1 MTIKNKK
8 ILIII
13 GGGIAAYKS
22 LDLIRL
28 LKKEGVEIKTIL
40 TKSGKEFVTP
50 LSLTVLTKSKTHVD
64 IFDKNS
70 EAEIDHIALS
80 RWADLVIVM
89 PTTAN
94 FMSKLSIG
102 KAEDLATTVLLASNK
117 EILLVPAMNVRMW
130 LHKATQTNLKILHDF
145 GYLFIGPEKGEM
157 ACGEFGEGKMS
168 SPRQIFAYLK
178 NYFNKKNLVKKKK
191 WKAVVTTGPTREYI
205 DPVRYI
211 SNESSGKQGYEIA
224 VALDKLG
231 IKTTLIAGPSNFVA
245 PKGIKVKKI
254 TTADEMLNEVKKTL
268 PVDLVVC
275 AAAVTDF
282 KPSEKNK
289 NKIKKDNMKLKYIN
303 LVKNNDIL
311 EYISKNNK
319 DRPRLVAGF
328 SAETEN
334 LIKNSINKL
343 KRKHCDLI
351 FANDVSQKDIGFNSD
366 YNEVSVIDKKGNV
379 KMLPKNKKSFI
390 ANKIAEILLDEL
402 LIDDRNIN
410 QKIN

>member
-1 MTIKNKK
+1 MTLKNKK

-28 LKKEGVEIKTIL
+28 LKKENVEVKTIL
-40 TKSGKEFVTP
+40 TKSGKEFVTA
-50 LSLTVLTKSKTHVD
+50 LSLTTLTKSKTYED

-70 EAEIDHIALS
+70 EAEIDHITLS
-80 RWADLVIVM
+80 RWADLIIVM

-102 KAEDLATTVLLASNK
+102 RAEDLATTVLLASNK
-117 EILLVPAMNVRMW
+117 DILLVPAMNVRMW
-130 LHKATQTNLKILHDF
+130 LHKATQTNNKILQDF

-168 SPRQIFAYLK
+168 SPRQIYVYLK
-178 NYFNKKNLVKKKK
+178 NYFSNKNLVKKKN
-191 WKAVVTTGPTREYI
+191 WKAIVTTGPTREYI

-224 VALDKLG
+224 IALSKLG
-231 IKTTLIAGPSNFVA
+231 ISTTLITGPSNLIS

-254 TTADEMLNEVKKTL
+254 TSADEMLSEVKRSL
-268 PVDLVVC
+268 PVDLAVC

-282 KPSEKNK
+282 KPVEKNK
-289 NKIKKDNMKLKYIN
+289 NKIKKESADLKSIN
-303 LVKNNDIL
+303 FVKNHDIL
-311 EYISKNNK
+311 EYICKNNK
-319 DRPRLVAGF
+319 YRPRLVAGF

-334 LIKNSINKL
+334 LAKNSIVKMKKKN
-343 KRKHCDLI
+343 CDII
-351 FANDVSQKDIGFNSD
+351 FANDISKKGIGFNSD
-366 YNEVSVIDKKGNV
+366 YNEISVIDKKGNL
-379 KMLPKNKKSFI
+379 KIIPKNKKSFL
-390 ANKIAEILLDEL
+390 ANKIAEILLDKL
-402 LIDDRNIN
+402 LVDDRNTN
-410 QKIN
+410 

>member
-1 MTIKNKK
+1 MSVKNKK

-28 LKKEGVEIKTIL
+28 LKKNKVEIKIIL

-50 LSLTVLTKSKTHVD
+50 LSLATLTKSKIFEN
-64 IFDKNS
+64 IFDKDS

-80 RWADLVIVM
+80 RWADIIIVM

-102 KAEDLATTVLLASNK
+102 RAEDLATTVLLASNK
-117 EILLVPAMNVRMW
+117 DILLVPAMNVRMW
-130 LHKATQTNLKILHDF
+130 LHKATQANLRILLDF
-145 GYLFIGPEKGEM
+145 GYLFVGPEKGEM

-168 SPRQIFAYLK
+168 SPRQIYAYLK
-178 NYFNKKNLVKKKK
+178 NYFDKKNTVKIKNY
-191 WKAVVTTGPTREYI
+191 KALVTTGPTREYF

-224 VALDKLG
+224 IALDRLG
-231 IKTTLIAGPSNFVA
+231 VKTTLITGPSNFIL
-245 PKGIKVKKI
+245 PKSIKVKKI
-254 TTADEMLNEVKKTL
+254 ISADQMLDNVKKIM
-268 PVDLVVC
+268 PVDLAVC
-275 AAAVTDF
+275 AAAVSDL
-282 KPSEKNK
+282 KPKEISKT
-289 NKIKKDNMKLKYIN
+289 KIKKTDLNFKSIN
-303 LVKNNDIL
+303 FIKNNDIL

-319 DRPRLVAGF
+319 HRPRLVAGF

-334 LIKNSINKL
+334 LIKNSIKKMKDKN
-343 KRKHCDLI
+343 CDLI
-351 FANDVSQKDIGFNSD
+351 FANDVSKKGIGFNSD
-366 YNEVSVIDKKGNV
+366 YNKVSVIDNKGNIQTI
-379 KMLPKNKKSFI
+379 PRNKKSLI
-390 ANKIAEILLDEL
+390 ANKIAQILVDK

-410 QKIN
+410 